1 MEDYTACLRYFA
13 GDPLEE
19 IRQAD
24 LEAMSGALGV
34 SIRVNKIE
42 NRAFEDGMMREET
55 LDKRI
60 EEITQDVIVVSSPD
74 ESLFCEAISV
84 LYDRYRS
91 PRTPYGFWGS
101 SPGGKR
107 ISREIADRTGGGW

>member
-1 MEDYTACLRYFA
+1 MEDYTAYLRYFV

-19 IRQAD
+19 IRQTD
-24 LEAMSGALGV
+24 LDAMGETLGV
-34 SIRVNKIE
+34 TIGVNRID
-42 NRAFEDGMMREET
+42 NRTFSDGMMREET

-74 ESLFCEAISV
+74 ESLFGKAITA
-84 LYDRYRS
+84 LYGRYRS